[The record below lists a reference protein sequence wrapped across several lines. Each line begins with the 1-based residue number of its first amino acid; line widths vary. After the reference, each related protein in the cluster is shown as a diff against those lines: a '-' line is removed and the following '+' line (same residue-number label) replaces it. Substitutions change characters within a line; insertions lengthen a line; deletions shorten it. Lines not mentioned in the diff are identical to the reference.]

1 MSSENPFFAP
11 LSIQQELLEAT
22 TDAFQKSTDVP
33 EQVEKLEEVD
43 VGHTPSEVV
52 YTENK
57 LELLHYESLTD
68 EQHKTPILIV
78 YALINKPFILDLQ
91 PDRSVV
97 RRLLEAGHDVYL
109 VDWNEPS
116 RLDQHLTLEDYV
128 NRYIDNCVDV
138 VRERSGQ
145 DRINILG
152 YCMGGTM
159 TVMYTALHQ
168 EKVRTL
174 GLMAAGLCFDRTGG
188 VLELWGDQEYYDP
201 EDVVEAYGNVPAE
214 MLDVG
219 FALMDPVANYVSKY
233 VRLYDN
239 IDNDD
244 FVRNFGRME
253 QWLDEGIDVA
263 GETYVQFLRDIY
275 QENKL
280 QRNELHLGGEHVDVT
295 SIEVPVLQIMGEYDH
310 LIPPEAS
317 KPFNELVG
325 SDDTEVIEYPTGH
338 IGLAVSGSSHRDV
351 WPRVAEWYIEKST
364 DDPDHLAEVETA
376 VEESTDQI
384 GIEEIDV
391 DVDDLAAVEP
401 DEGVTVEVT
410 EPGAE
415 EDASDAEDDDSAT
428 AEDGDTASIGGADLE
443 TVDGI
448 GPAYAKR
455 LRDGGIETVAEL
467 AGADPETVAEA
478 ADVGTTR
485 AESWIAS
492 AQE

>member
-1 MSSENPFFAP
+1 MSSENPMFAP
-11 LSIQQELLEAT
+11 LSFQQELMEAT
-22 TDAFQKSTDVP
+22 TDAFEASTEMPD
-33 EQVEKLEEVD
+33 QLEKMESVD
-43 VGHTPSEVV
+43 VGQTPSEVV

-68 EQHKTPILIV
+68 EQHRTPILIV

-116 RLDQHLTLEDYV
+116 RLDRHLALEDYV

-138 VRERSGQ
+138 VRERSDE

-325 SDDTEVIEYPTGH
+325 SDDTDVIEYPTGH

>member
-1 MSSENPFFAP
+1 
-11 LSIQQELLEAT
+11 
-22 TDAFQKSTDVP
+22 
-33 EQVEKLEEVD
+33 
-43 VGHTPSEVV
+43 
-52 YTENK
+52 
-57 LELLHYESLTD
+57 
-68 EQHKTPILIV
+68 
-78 YALINKPFILDLQ
+78 
-91 PDRSVV
+91 
-97 RRLLEAGHDVYL
+97 
-109 VDWNEPS
+109 
-116 RLDQHLTLEDYV
+116 
-128 NRYIDNCVDV
+128 
-138 VRERSGQ
+138 
-145 DRINILG
+145 
-152 YCMGGTM
+152 
-159 TVMYTALHQ
+159 
-168 EKVRTL
+168 
-174 GLMAAGLCFDRTGG
+174 
-188 VLELWGDQEYYDP
+188 
-201 EDVVEAYGNVPAE
+201 
-214 MLDVG
+214 
-219 FALMDPVANYVSKY
+219 
-233 VRLYDN
+233 
-239 IDNDD
+239 
-244 FVRNFGRME
+244 
-253 QWLDEGIDVA
+253 
-263 GETYVQFLRDIY
+263 
-275 QENKL
+275 
-280 QRNELHLGGEHVDVT
+280 
-295 SIEVPVLQIMGEYDH
+295 MGEYDH